1 MRPDRWIVPD
11 PERPLWKK
19 TLTRAPADIRPRV
32 PHSLA
37 IWAALI
43 AVYIVWGSTYLAIR
57 FAVESLPPFS
67 MAGVRFVLAGAA
79 LYAWRRARG
88 DAAPPGREWR
98 AAAIIGVL
106 LLVGG
111 NGGVVWAEQRVA
123 SGVVA
128 LLAAT
133 VPLWMVLIDTV
144 RPGGRRPGWRV
155 VVGVALGFPGA
166 AVLIQPTSS
175 SSSSVGHAG
184 DVDLVGA
191 AVVMVGMF
199 LWSIGSLYGRSAPLP
214 SSPLLATGMEMLA
227 GGTGL
232 LLLGGLAGEWGRVNP
247 AAFSARSLWA
257 WAYLIVCGSWVGFT
271 AYTWLLRAA
280 PTPLVST
287 YAYVNPLVAILLGHL
302 LAGESLTARVLI
314 AAAVIVGSVAWI
326 TAIRPG
332 SGDSKAARPEF
343 APAEEN

>member
-1 MRPDRWIVPD
+1 MSGLPETMGLPIRRYQSRHRPPTPAGTR
-11 PERPLWKK
+11 L
-19 TLTRAPADIRPRV
+19 RAPR
-32 PHSLA
+32 SLT

-88 DAAPPGREWR
+88 DATPSGREWR
-98 AAAIIGVL
+98 AAATVGVL

-123 SGVVA
+123 SGAVA

-133 VPLWMVLIDTV
+133 VPLWMVLIDAL
-144 RPGGRRPGWRV
+144 RPGGRRPGGRV
-155 VVGVALGFPGA
+155 VVGVTLGFAGV
-166 AVLIQPTSS
+166 AVLIQPTAF
-175 SSSSVGHAG
+175 SSVGRAG
-184 DVDLVGA
+184 DVDLVSA
-191 AVVMVGMF
+191 AVVMVGLF
-199 LWSIGSLYGRSAPLP
+199 LWSSGSLYGRSAPLP

-227 GGTGL
+227 GGAGL
-232 LLLGGLAGEWGRVNP
+232 LLLGGLAGEWGRVNL

-257 WAYLIVCGSWVGFT
+257 WAYLIVCGSWVGFS
-271 AYTWLLRAA
+271 AYTWLLRVA

-302 LAGESLTARVLI
+302 LAGESLTARVLT

-332 SGDSKAARPEF
+332 ARRSKATGPRI

>member
-1 MRPDRWIVPD
+1 
-11 PERPLWKK
+11 
-19 TLTRAPADIRPRV
+19 
-32 PHSLA
+32 LA

-43 AVYIVWGSTYLAIR
+43 AVYIIWGSTYLAIR

-88 DAAPPGREWR
+88 DTAPSRREWR

-111 NGGVVWAEQRVA
+111 NGGVVWAERRVA

-133 VPLWMVLIDTV
+133 VPLWMVLIDMV
-144 RPGGRRPGWRV
+144 RPGGRRPGWGA
-155 VVGVALGFPGA
+155 VVGVTLGFFGV
-166 AVLIQPTSS
+166 AVLIRPTSS
-175 SSSSVGHAG
+175 SSVGRAG

-191 AVVMVGMF
+191 AVVMLGMF

-214 SSPLLATGMEMLA
+214 PSPLLATGMEMLA
-227 GGTGL
+227 GGAGL
-232 LLLGGLAGEWGRVNP
+232 LLLGGLAGEWDRLNP

-271 AYTWLLRAA
+271 AYTWLLRVA

-302 LAGESLTARVLI
+302 LAGELLAARVLT
-314 AAAVIVGSVAWI
+314 AAAVIVGSVALI

-332 SGDSKAARPEF
+332 SRKSEATRPQF
-343 APAEEN
+343 APSEEN

>member
-1 MRPDRWIVPD
+1 
-11 PERPLWKK
+11 
-19 TLTRAPADIRPRV
+19 
-32 PHSLA
+32 LA

-43 AVYIVWGSTYLAIR
+43 AVYIIWGSTYLAIR
-57 FAVESLPPFS
+57 FAVESLPTFS

-98 AAAIIGVL
+98 AAAIVGVL

-123 SGVVA
+123 SSVVA

-144 RPGGRRPGWRV
+144 RPGRRRPGWGA
-155 VVGVALGFPGA
+155 VVGVALGFAGV
-166 AVLIQPTSS
+166 AVLIRPTP
-175 SSSSVGHAG
+175 SVGHAG
-184 DVDLVGA
+184 NVDLAG
-191 AVVMVGMF
+191 AVVVMLGMF
-199 LWSIGSLYGRSAPLP
+199 LWSIGSLYGRGAPLP
-214 SSPLLATGMEMLA
+214 PSPLLATGMEMLV
-227 GGTGL
+227 GGAGL
-232 LLLGGLAGEWGRVNP
+232 LLLGGLAGEWDRLNP

-271 AYTWLLRAA
+271 AYTWLLRVA

-302 LAGESLTARVLI
+302 LAGESLTARVLT
-314 AAAVIVGSVAWI
+314 AAAVIVGSVALI

-332 SGDSKAARPEF
+332 SRKSKAACPQF
-343 APAEEN
+343 APSEEN

>member
-1 MRPDRWIVPD
+1 
-11 PERPLWKK
+11 
-19 TLTRAPADIRPRV
+19 
-32 PHSLA
+32 LA

-88 DAAPPGREWR
+88 DVAPSRREWR
-98 AAAIIGVL
+98 AAATVGVL

-128 LLAAT
+128 LLATT

-144 RPGGRRPGWRV
+144 RPGGRRPEWRA
-155 VVGVALGFPGA
+155 VVGVAMGFAGVV
-166 AVLIQPTSS
+166 VLIQPTSFR
-175 SSSSVGHAG
+175 SVSQAR

-191 AVVMVGMF
+191 AVVMSGMF
-199 LWSIGSLYGRSAPLP
+199 LWSNGSLYGRSAPLP

-227 GGTGL
+227 GGAGL

-271 AYTWLLRAA
+271 AYTWLLRVA

-332 SGDSKAARPEF
+332 SGESKAARPQF
-343 APAEEN
+343 APAEES

>member
-1 MRPDRWIVPD
+1 MSVSPSSSD
-11 PERPLWKK
+11 PVD
-19 TLTRAPADIRPRV
+19 TRPRATR
-32 PHSLA
+32 SWA

-43 AVYIVWGSTYLAIR
+43 AVYVVWGSTYLAIR

-88 DAAPPGREWR
+88 DAAPSRREWR
-98 AAAIIGVL
+98 AAAIVGLL

-128 LLAAT
+128 LLATT
-133 VPLWMVLIDTV
+133 VPLWMVLIDTL
-144 RPGGRRPGWRV
+144 RPGGRRPGWRA
-155 VVGVALGFPGA
+155 VVGVTLGFAGVV
-166 AVLIQPTSS
+166 VLIRPTSLP
-175 SSSSVGHAG
+175 SVGHG
-184 DVDLVGA
+184 RDVDLVGA
-191 AVVMVGMF
+191 AVVMFGMF
-199 LWSIGSLYGRSAPLP
+199 LWSVGSLYGRSAPLP
-214 SSPLLATGMEMLA
+214 SSPLLATGMEMLV
-227 GGTGL
+227 GGAGL
-232 LLLGGLAGEWGRVNP
+232 LLLGGLTGEWDRLDP

-271 AYTWLLRAA
+271 AYTWLLRVA

-302 LAGESLTARVLI
+302 LAGESLTPRVLI

-326 TAIRPG
+326 TTIQPG
-332 SGDSKAARPEF
+332 SGESKAARPRF
-343 APAEEN
+343 APAEES

>member
-1 MRPDRWIVPD
+1 VTSAL
-11 PERPLWKK
+11 PETVSLPIRKCQSRHHLQ
-19 TLTRAPADIRPRV
+19 TPAGTRPRA

-43 AVYIVWGSTYLAIR
+43 AVYIIWGSTYLAIR

-88 DAAPPGREWR
+88 DAAPSGREWR
-98 AAAIIGVL
+98 AAAIVGIL

-128 LLAAT
+128 LLATT
-133 VPLWMVLIDTV
+133 VPLWMVLIDMV
-144 RPGGRRPGWRV
+144 RPGGQRPGWRV
-155 VVGVALGFPGA
+155 VVGVTLGFAGV
-166 AVLIQPTSS
+166 AVLIRPTSS
-175 SSSSVGHAG
+175 FGHAG
-184 DVDLVGA
+184 KVDLAGA
-191 AVVMVGMF
+191 AVVMAGMF
-199 LWSIGSLYGRSAPLP
+199 LWSIGSLYGRSAPLT
-214 SSPLLATGMEMLA
+214 SSPLLATGMEMLV
-227 GGTGL
+227 GGAGL

-271 AYTWLLRAA
+271 AYTWLLRVAS
-280 PTPLVST
+280 TPLVST